1 MPATSIGCTEA
12 AQTGLQGPH
21 KRVFHPEP
29 GAAIGVLKQN
39 ISGRNGSMRM
49 SKTILYAVILA
60 ATLATG
66 SAATAQQ
73 PMGDGARIGVGMICN
88 SPAQAARF
96 VELRSQGR
104 TGQAAMDAV
113 NAEAHDPQACG
124 LAAIAFTQGQTLEL
138 KPVANKLVQVIRVN
152 ILAGFDGNAWQQVS
166 AMTQYAVME
175 GEGESI

>member
-1 MPATSIGCTEA
+1 MRVSTVILCGVTVAAALASGNA
-12 AQTGLQGPH
+12 ADAQT
-21 KRVFHPEP
+21 
-29 GAAIGVLKQN
+29 
-39 ISGRNGSMRM
+39 
-49 SKTILYAVILA
+49 
-60 ATLATG
+60 
-66 SAATAQQ
+66 
-73 PMGDGARIGVGMICN
+73 PMGEGTRIGVGLICN

-104 TGQAAMDAV
+104 DGQAAMDLV
-113 NAEAHDPQACG
+113 NQEAHDPQACG

-138 KPVANKLVQVIRVN
+138 KTVADKLVQVVRVN